1 MPSLGPSE
9 ILIILAIVLL
19 LFGANKLP
27 DLARSMGRS
36 ARIFK
41 SEVKEMRREDME
53 DQANQPVQQQLPAQP
68 SQQYQ
73 QPNDAANP
81 AYPLNQE
88 TRSAAR
94 PDDFWDRPE
103 NQPRR

>member
-1 MPSLGPSE
+1 MPSLGWPE

-41 SEVKEMRREDME
+41 SEVNEMRND
-53 DQANQPVQQQLPAQP
+53 DKPAPVQAELPQ
-68 SQQYQ
+68 
-73 QPNDAANP
+73 AAP
-81 AYPLNQE
+81 E
-88 TRSAAR
+88 TQSAAQSATQIA
-94 PDDFWDRPE
+94 D
-103 NQPRR
+103 NQPRPQN

>member
-1 MPSLGPSE
+1 MPNLGPSE
-9 ILIILAIVLL
+9 ILIVLLIILL

-53 DQANQPVQQQLPAQP
+53 DTARPAELPP
-68 SQQYQ
+68 R
-73 QPNDAANP
+73 
-81 AYPLNQE
+81 QE
-88 TRSAAR
+88 TRSATQSVQ

-103 NQPRR
+103 NQPRQQ

>member
-1 MPSLGPSE
+1 MPSVGLPE

-41 SEVKEMRREDME
+41 SEVKEMREEDE
-53 DQANQPVQQQLPAQP
+53 AGTATQQRQIESAPA
-68 SQQYQ
+68 
-73 QPNDAANP
+73 
-81 AYPLNQE
+81 QE
-88 TRSAAR
+88 TRSATQEA
-94 PDDFWDRPE
+94 DFWDRPE
-103 NQPRR
+103 NQPR

>member
-1 MPSLGPSE
+1 MPNLGATE

-41 SEVKEMRREDME
+41 SEVKEMRREDAE
-53 DQANQPVQQQLPAQP
+53 YEQNAPARP
-68 SQQYQ
+68 AELT
-73 QPNDAANP
+73 DGRTHAATTNP
-81 AYPLNQE
+81 GEAVNPE
-88 TRSAAR
+88 TRSAAQG
-94 PDDFWDRPE
+94 DSFWDRPE
-103 NQPRR
+103 NQPTQR

>member
-1 MPSLGPSE
+1 MPNLGPSE
-9 ILIILAIVLL
+9 ILIVLLIILL

-53 DQANQPVQQQLPAQP
+53 DPTRPAELPA
-68 SQQYQ
+68 
-73 QPNDAANP
+73 NP
-81 AYPLNQE
+81 E
-88 TRSAAR
+88 TRSATQSAQ
-94 PDDFWDRPE
+94 PEDFWDRPE
-103 NQPRR
+103 TQPRQQ